1 MNVHSNNTIIRNSRF
16 TLEHRYGMA
25 IRDAGMRCMCTLER
39 HLCSGIQQT
48 VSQQVN
54 AYWHD
59 ASDWRYYKPSFN
71 EGGSL
76 SSFAKISDTKYTATF
91 TPDGENM
98 KSLVVYADLFQ
109 DKASNE
115 NLASNTF
122 EWTYV
127 VFERTCRSMARSVF
141 ENINR
146 EYHLYR
152 SLITARI
159 SLENQRSNATNSIVT

>member
-1 MNVHSNNTIIRNSRF
+1 
-16 TLEHRYGMA
+16 MA
-25 IRDAGMRCMCTLER
+25 MRDAGMRCMCTLER

-54 AYWHD
+54 AYWND
-59 ASDWRYYKPSFN
+59 ASDWRYYKPLFN

-76 SSFAKISDTKYTATF
+76 SSFAKITDTKYTATF

-98 KSLVVYADLFQ
+98 KSLVVYADEFQ
-109 DKASNE
+109 DKASNG

-127 VFERTCRSMARSVF
+127 VFECTCQCV
-141 ENINR
+141 
-146 EYHLYR
+146 
-152 SLITARI
+152 
-159 SLENQRSNATNSIVT
+159 